1 VTLLSGV
8 SNVGAA
14 YLRELS
20 GNNTPNPLPPV
31 VGATWTLAGA
41 ASPLDGK
48 AVAVG
53 EGSGV
58 GVAGA
63 VAVGATVGEA
73 AIVGVAATVA
83 VAVGCG
89 TRVGR

>member
-1 VTLLSGV
+1 MLSGV
-8 SNVGAA
+8 SSAGAA
-14 YLRELS
+14 YLRGLS
-20 GNNTPNPLPPV
+20 GNNTPDPLPPV
-31 VGATWTLAGA
+31 VGATWTLAEA

-73 AIVGVAATVA
+73 AVVGVATTVA
-83 VAVGCG
+83 VAVGPAV
-89 TRVGR
+89 RVDR